1 MAEPVFNRDHPLYP
15 TWVMLLNGY
24 GFNWYRLDELR
35 RADDLLIRNRASEIL
50 AEAVT
55 HLRQVE
61 GDYRRHYLPPPTRAQ
76 PDADPL
82 RLAEARRLHAL
93 TEDLNSLDTAIRGA
107 AMPPDDK
114 IWSRHR
120 DATDMLRQLG
130 EQDVLLIGAASEIRA
145 AVVTVGS
152 EAGVTDEAGAAI
164 AARVAGLK
172 GVLAGRASLL
182 VVH

>member
-1 MAEPVFNRDHPLYP
+1 MAEPVFNRDHPLYA

-35 RADDLLIRNRASEIL
+35 RADDLLIRNRASELL
-50 AEAVT
+50 AEATT
-55 HLRQVE
+55 HLRHVE
-61 GDYRRHYLPPPTRAQ
+61 GDYRRRYLPPPTRAQ

-82 RLAEARRLHAL
+82 RLAEAKRLHAL
-93 TEDLNSLDTAIRGA
+93 IEDLNTLDTAVRGA

-120 DATDMLRQLG
+120 DATELLRQLG
-130 EQDVLLIGAASEIRA
+130 EQDVLLIGAASELRA
-145 AVVTVGS
+145 AVVTV
-152 EAGVTDEAGAAI
+152 EAEGGLSDESAAAI